1 MFEKLNQLPV
11 SLKVKLLIAIG
22 LSTAVMI
29 ALICTAFLWNEK
41 TTFQTVLERQNQVLG
56 GIIAE
61 NVAVFLEFDTPDE
74 AKKLLSTLK
83 VEASVMAAAVYRPDH
98 KLFASYQR
106 KDSDKK
112 ILPARPPEK
121 SVWNANTGVLE
132 LSLPIMLE
140 KKQIGRVYLQ
150 SDSENFR
157 DKLMASTSFAV
168 VLALG
173 GLLMI
178 LVLGYFIMDFLVSRP
193 LKKSAQVIDAMA
205 QGDFSQVLE
214 IHSKDEVGLIAA
226 SINQTIVG
234 IKQATGQDKLD
245 WQRIAEQKQR
255 EEEQKR
261 KDAEQRQ
268 RDEERRVKDAEQRKR
283 DEEQRIKDAEQRKR
297 DEEQRIKDAEQRK
310 KEKAQMQ
317 RDLEQ
322 SEALASASGVFS
334 SLSQKLSQNADL
346 TTEQAT
352 QVSVTFQQMNSE
364 LYTIASSMEEM
375 RASIQEI
382 NRHVVGVNQMG
393 GKAVAETRVT
403 NQVVSELGEKSQSI
417 GQVIQFISSIAE
429 QTKLLALNAAI
440 EAARAGEFGKGFG
453 VVASEIKSLAKE
465 TSESAN
471 SISGEIFAIQEDV
484 NKVVGA
490 IESITQMIQQINDL
504 QSMIAAA
511 IEEQAATTQTID
523 TNVQHAVVG
532 SQSILKSTD
541 KLVEISRVTSQGAQ
555 TLNDSAAELAEMA
568 NYLQEQNQAEREFS
582 IL

>member
-1 MFEKLNQLPV
+1 MFEKMNQLPF

-22 LSTAVMI
+22 LNTAVMI

-41 TTFQTVLERQNQVLG
+41 ATFQTVLERQYQILG

-61 NVAVFLEFDTPDE
+61 NVAIFLEFDTPDE

-83 VEASVMAAAVYRPDH
+83 VESGVMAAAVYRPDH

-106 KDSDKK
+106 KDLEKTS
-112 ILPARPPEK
+112 LPAKPPEK
-121 SVWNANTGVLE
+121 SVWNAYTGVLA
-132 LSLPIMLE
+132 LNLPIRL
-140 KKQIGRVYLQ
+140 KTKQIGQIYIQ
-150 SDSENFR
+150 ADSENFR
-157 DKLMASTSFAV
+157 DKLKASTLFAV

-173 GLLMI
+173 ALLMI
-178 LVLGYFIMDFLVSRP
+178 LVLGYFMVDLLVSRP

-214 IHSKDEVGLIAA
+214 IHSKDEVGLIAS

-245 WQRIAEQKQR
+245 WQKIAEQKQ
-255 EEEQKR
+255 
-261 KDAEQRQ
+261 
-268 RDEERRVKDAEQRKR
+268 R
-283 DEEQRIKDAEQRKR
+283 DEEQRIKDAELR
-297 DEEQRIKDAEQRK
+297 E

-317 RDLEQ
+317 RDMEQ

-346 TTEQAT
+346 TTDQAT
-352 QVSVTFQQMNSE
+352 QVSATFQQMNNE

-403 NQVVSELGEKSQSI
+403 NQVVSELGEKSHSI

-484 NKVVGA
+484 SKVVSA

-523 TNVQHAVVG
+523 SNVQHAVAG
-532 SQSILKSTD
+532 SRSILKSTD

-555 TLNDSAAELAEMA
+555 TLHDSAAELAEMA
-568 NYLQEQNQAEREFS
+568 IQLQDQNQAEREFAVRT
-582 IL
+582 